1 MIYVECKPDVTL
13 VKKLGVIE
21 KKIFH
26 AGGKSKVC
34 KKLERNRNSKGLVD
48 QDPLSI
54 QPPYLDKLSLV
65 YHQHKIKIFH
75 DTERDNYVVVLCPR
89 LEDWILEATKEAKVD
104 IKRYNLPTD
113 GDELHKT
120 INTKIGR
127 FEELIDNL
135 RKKSKMMK
143 VLEKFIRKG
152 NLKRPYH

>member
-26 AGGKSKVC
+26 AGGKSRVC
-34 KKLERNRNSKGLVD
+34 KRLERNRNSKGLID
-48 QDPLSI
+48 QDPLSN
-54 QPPYLDKLSLV
+54 QPSYLDKLKAV
-65 YHQHKIKIFH
+65 YQQHKIKILH
-75 DTERDNYVVVLCPR
+75 DTKRNNYVIVLCPK

-104 IKRYNLPTD
+104 IKRYNLPRNSN
-113 GDELHKT
+113 ELHKT

-152 NLKRPYH
+152 TL